1 MPSFDSSRHP
11 HFQVHESAYVDEPC
25 EIGAGTKIW
34 HFSHVM
40 ANSRIGAR
48 CNLGQNVLVSPGV
61 VLGDNVKVQNNVAI
75 YTGVVLEDDVFCGPS
90 MVFTNINNPR
100 SEIVRRDQYEPTIV
114 RTGASLGANSTVVCG
129 SEVGR
134 FAFIGAG
141 AVVTKNV
148 PDYALMV
155 GVPAKRIGWVCRCG
169 IVDSMDESGKPPP
182 YKPNLRF
189 HLRGKMKVVSDCA
202 SRRSSRAYFSDET
215 EKASQLANGCPNRRD
230 RMAPRSTTGEG
241 IPATP
246 LRNSR

>member
-1 MPSFDSSRHP
+1 MPRFDSSRHP
-11 HFQVHESAYVDEPC
+11 DVQVHESAYVDEPC

-40 ANSRIGAR
+40 ANSRIGER

-141 AVVTKNV
+141 AVVTKIKV

-169 IVDSMDESGKPPP
+169 IVLPSQAPGRIACKTCGNEYDEVDGALRAVKEVQDNDS
-182 YKPNLRF
+182 
-189 HLRGKMKVVSDCA
+189 
-202 SRRSSRAYFSDET
+202 
-215 EKASQLANGCPNRRD
+215 ASQGAVAGSAGAARHHQ
-230 RMAPRSTTGEG
+230 G
-241 IPATP
+241 
-246 LRNSR
+246 